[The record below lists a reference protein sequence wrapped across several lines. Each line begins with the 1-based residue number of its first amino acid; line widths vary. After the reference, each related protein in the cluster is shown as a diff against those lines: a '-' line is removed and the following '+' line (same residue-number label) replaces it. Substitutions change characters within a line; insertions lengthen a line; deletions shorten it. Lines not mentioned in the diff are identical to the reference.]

1 MTKMPSG
8 PRRSSL
14 RTPGRKTGF
23 TLVEIVI
30 ALTILTLIIINIS
43 MVTESGSLAARA
55 GAFQSKLDDEA
66 DLTLD
71 RISLALMSSSA
82 ASVYPQTPAP
92 AHTSEVNY
100 SISLGVGAGG
110 EMISGDLER
119 IKWMQK
125 PGVPGRVMWVENPG
139 LATER
144 HVVWSNWV
152 PAIFQDEI
160 LNGNDDNGNGLADE
174 AGLAFDMDGAEV
186 NIHLTV
192 ERINPNG
199 VPTPTQRRVNVT
211 CRN

>member
-1 MTKMPSG
+1 MTPLA
-8 PRRSSL
+8 PRRCSL
-14 RTPGRKTGF
+14 RTAGRKTGF

-30 ALTILTLIIINIS
+30 AMTILTLVVINIS
-43 MVTESGSLAARA
+43 MVTEGGSRAARA
-55 GAFQSKLDDEA
+55 GAFHSKLEDEA

-92 AHTSEVNY
+92 AYTSEVNY

-119 IKWMQK
+119 IQWTRK
-125 PGVPGRVMWVENPG
+125 PGVPGRVMWIENPG
-139 LATER
+139 LANER

-152 PAIFQDEI
+152 PAVYQDEI
-160 LNGNDDNGNGLADE
+160 LNGNDDNGNGIADE
-174 AGLAFDMDGAEV
+174 TGLAFDIDGPEV

-192 ERINPNG
+192 ERLDPNG